1 MFTVGSTLKE
11 ERMTRSRKLI
21 PLLAL
26 VLVGTTLAAP
36 ASAEPAAP
44 TARAGDL
51 VSARAIWAPGF
62 EYARVWKITYRSTSA
77 TGASTVVS
85 GTVIVP
91 NGSTGAIVG
100 YGPGTHGLGDQCAPS
115 VGLQRGDEFEG
126 GLIHQYARKGFAV
139 AVTDYEGLG
148 TPGDHTYTAGR
159 SQGNA
164 VLDVVRASTRL
175 SGTGLSPKAP
185 VAVVGYSQGG
195 QTAGWAAEIAPAY
208 APELNIKG
216 FAVGA
221 APSDLRRVADAN
233 DGGANFGL
241 VLAAGVGLNAAY
253 PELALTNYLN
263 AAGQAAYADIRDDCG
278 SDFGKYA
285 NRRLSDYTTTDV
297 LNRPDWSA
305 RLAEQNLG
313 TRAPTVPTLMYHSTG
328 DEIIPVSVSVALRPQ
343 WCGKGAK
350 LTYWQVDTGG
360 HSQTAAYLSP
370 LVTQWVADRLAGA
383 PAAGNC

>member
-1 MFTVGSTLKE
+1 
-11 ERMTRSRKLI
+11 MTRSRKVV

-26 VLVGTTLAAP
+26 SLALIATTASVPAAVAAP
-36 ASAEPAAP
+36 AAS
-44 TARAGDL
+44 TARAGDI

-62 EYARVWKITYRSTSA
+62 EYARTWKITYRSTSA
-77 TGASTVVS
+77 TGASIVVS

-91 NGSTGAIVG
+91 NDRTGAIVG

-115 VGLQRGDEFEG
+115 VGLQRGNEFEG

-159 SQGNA
+159 AQGNA
-164 VLDVVRASTRL
+164 VLDIVRASTRL
-175 SGTGLSPKAP
+175 ADAGLSAKAP
-185 VAVVGYSQGG
+185 VAIVGYSQGG
-195 QTAGWAAEIAPAY
+195 QTAGWAAEIASSY
-208 APELNIKG
+208 APELDIKG

-221 APSDLRRVADAN
+221 APSNLRRVADYN

-263 AAGQAAYADIRDDCG
+263 AEGHAAYADIRDDCG

-305 RLAEQNLG
+305 RLAQQNLG
-313 TRAPTVPTLMYHSTG
+313 TRAPSAPTLMYHSTG
-328 DEIIPVSVSVALRPQ
+328 DEIIPVAVSVALRPQ
-343 WCGKGAK
+343 WCGKGAR

-370 LVTQWVADRLAGA
+370 LVTQWVADRLAGT
-383 PAAGNC
+383 PASGNC